1 MKTVEVDWRYLVK
14 DTLWPAVTAAVAIA
28 VLVMSQWFFNVQ
40 QDRYSE
46 YSRNHSAM
54 NEDYD
59 ALLYRK
65 RLVNRYYHRY
75 EYFQKQ
81 GFVGSESRLDWIESL
96 RVIAK
101 ELGLPHVNYSLEP
114 QRDVIAPVGQVGGD
128 SDINISQSTFELEI
142 GLVHELDLLRFVERL
157 QAESPGL
164 IKVNRCNMVRQSNSL
179 ELSATD
185 ANIIANCSIVMF
197 SVITADVADSD
208 AAI

>member
-14 DTLWPAVTAAVAIA
+14 DTLWPTVTAAVAIA
-28 VLVMSQWFFNVQ
+28 VLVSSQWFVNTQ
-40 QDRYSE
+40 QDHYSQF
-46 YSRNHSAM
+46 SSNHNAM

-59 ALLYRK
+59 ALLYRE

-96 RVIAK
+96 RIIAK

-128 SDINISQSTFELEI
+128 SDISISQSTFELEI
-142 GLVHELDLLRFVERL
+142 GLVHELDLLRFVDRL
-157 QAESPGL
+157 QAETPGL
-164 IKVNRCNMVRQSNSL
+164 VKVDRCNMVRQSNSL
-179 ELSATD
+179 ELSATH
-185 ANIIANCSIVMF
+185 ANIVANCSIVMF
-197 SVITADVADSD
+197 SVITADVAESD
-208 AAI
+208 AST

>member
-1 MKTVEVDWRYLVK
+1 MKTANIDWSYIVK
-14 DTLWPAVTAAVAIA
+14 DTLWPTVTVAAAIA
-28 VLVMSQWFFNVQ
+28 VLMTSQWFVNVQ
-40 QDRYSE
+40 QDRYAQFS
-46 YSRNHSAM
+46 SNNSAM

-65 RLVNRYYHRY
+65 RLVNRYYQRY
-75 EYFQKQ
+75 EYFQEQ

-96 RVIAK
+96 RIIAK

-114 QRDVIAPVGQVGGD
+114 QRDVIAPVGQVSGD
-128 SDINISQSTFELEI
+128 SDISISQSTFELEI
-142 GLVHELDLLRFVERL
+142 GLLHELDLLRFVDRL

-164 IKVNRCNMVRQSNSL
+164 IKVDRCNMVRQSNST